1 MLSMGQAPEVAGTS
15 YRHGQIRG
23 FVVSEFDLSAFG
35 PEPEEVQ
42 ELKKLTVDKINEMQS
57 YGVHPDPFIIQTRI
71 ESLIQILSETG
82 VIDYWAYQSLFMGT
96 LDGLLSDTLVQIR
109 RSMILRGDV

>member
-1 MLSMGQAPEVAGTS
+1 M
-15 YRHGQIRG
+15 
-23 FVVSEFDLSAFG
+23 SEFDLSAFG
-35 PEPEEVQ
+35 PEPEELQ
-42 ELKKLTVDKINEMQS
+42 ELKKQTVDKINEMQS

-82 VIDYWAYQSLFMGT
+82 VIDYWAYQNLFTET

-109 RSMILRGDV
+109 RAMITKGVV